1 MEQIQS
7 KLMTKF
13 FLKFKKSYFWSIFQI
28 FGANTETQR
37 NLTIQFQEDTW
48 TDDRIEREADPIS

>member
-1 MEQIQS
+1 MEQTQF

-13 FLKFKKSYFWSIFQI
+13 FFKFKKSYFWCVSQI